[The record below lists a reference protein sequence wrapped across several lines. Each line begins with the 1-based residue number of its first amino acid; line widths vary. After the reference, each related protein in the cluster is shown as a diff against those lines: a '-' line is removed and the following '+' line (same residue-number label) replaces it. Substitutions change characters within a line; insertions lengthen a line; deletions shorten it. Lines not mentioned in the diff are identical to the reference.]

1 MRAAGRM
8 PVMTRALSTLLTAAA
23 LLAACGKTQTPPQA
37 AAPALTPAQVEV
49 KLAAADLADGTADKV
64 VAKCAA
70 CRLGMDGDAANASQ
84 HAGYELHFCSEE
96 CKHRFDA
103 DPNKVLVKLPDTPLA

>member
-1 MRAAGRM
+1 
-8 PVMTRALSTLLTAAA
+8 MTRALCTLLTAVA
-23 LLAACGKTQTPPQA
+23 LLSACGKAQTPTQA
-37 AAPALTPAQVEV
+37 AAPALTAAEVEV

-103 DPNKVLVKLPDTPLA
+103 DPNKVIAKLPDRPLA

>member
-1 MRAAGRM
+1 MAL
-8 PVMTRALSTLLTAAA
+8 MTRPLCTLLVAAT
-23 LLAACGKTQTPPQA
+23 LLVACGKTRAPQQA
-37 AAPALTPAQVEV
+37 AAPALTAAEVET
-49 KLAAADLADGTADKV
+49 KLAAADLADGHADKV

-84 HAGYELHFCSEE
+84 HAGYTLHFCSEE

-103 DPNKVLVKLPDTPLA
+103 DPDKVIAKLPDKPLA